1 MPVQSMA
8 MIKEAYCAASRGPY
22 KSKEPGWRD
31 KARLAGEIKRD
42 WLEFA
47 RTLADGARA
56 KLEEDRR
63 RLEATRSKKSPH
75 QLQPKGLVD
84 PR

>member
-1 MPVQSMA
+1 MRFRTDLTNRRSQ
-8 MIKEAYCAASRGPY
+8 
-22 KSKEPGWRD
+22 PG
-31 KARLAGEIKRD
+31 EMKRD

-56 KLEEDRR
+56 TLEEDRR
-63 RLEATRSKKSPH
+63 RLEATRSKKSQH

>member
-1 MPVQSMA
+1 M
-8 MIKEAYCAASRGPY
+8 
-22 KSKEPGWRD
+22 
-31 KARLAGEIKRD
+31 KRD

-84 PR
+84 SQ

>member
-1 MPVQSMA
+1 MPLRTDRANRRSQ
-8 MIKEAYCAASRGPY
+8 
-22 KSKEPGWRD
+22 
-31 KARLAGEIKRD
+31 AGEMKRD

-63 RLEATRSKKSPH
+63 RLEATRSKKSPD